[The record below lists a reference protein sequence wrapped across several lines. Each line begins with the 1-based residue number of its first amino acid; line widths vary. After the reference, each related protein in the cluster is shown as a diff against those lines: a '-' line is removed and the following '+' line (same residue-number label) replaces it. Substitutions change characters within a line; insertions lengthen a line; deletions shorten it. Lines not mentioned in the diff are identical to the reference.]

1 MESIREIFPFHGGV
15 HPPEMKDLSNRTP
28 IVNGPLPQRLVI
40 PLQQSIGNP
49 AKAIASVGDLVLKGQ
64 AIAVDDGNVSVAVH
78 APTSGKVVAIDAQQV
93 AHPSGLAEWCI
104 TIESDGRDEWIARER
119 FDWKAALERGDNK
132 AIRDYLQDM
141 GVVGLGGAVF
151 PSHLKLA
158 GRDTLDTLIIN
169 GAECEPYITC
179 DDRLMRERA
188 IEIVAGIS
196 IVRKLLNAKEVLI
209 GVEDNKMQAVAALN
223 EALSN
228 CGFAAEVVVV
238 PTLYPSG
245 GAKQLIKLLTNKE
258 VPSGVR
264 STDMGVQCFNIATV
278 YTIYAALELAEP
290 VISRVVTLTGA
301 VPKPGN
307 VEALIGTPINDLLAF
322 AGVQTPPACIYGGP
336 MMGFTLPSTQVGLT
350 KAGNCIIAMDEQQ
363 FPEKPR
369 EMPCIR
375 CGECAVACPQELQP
389 MDLYW
394 FARSKNFGKAQEWN
408 LFDCIECGA
417 CAYVCPS
424 SIQLVD
430 YYRFAKSEIWD
441 AERAKKSAD
450 LARERHEFKQFREE
464 REKEE
469 KAARLAAKAA
479 PKPAAVASAA
489 SPAEQAAAD
498 DKAAKIKAAMARA
511 AAKKAEEGAAAAP
524 PASPNSD
531 SKIPNF
537 VSPEKAAKIKESM
550 EKRAAEKA
558 ELEALSPEQR
568 AARDAERAAKIEAAK
583 AAAAAKK
590 AAAEHTGVENVP
602 EAQSVSDL
610 AGNTPVTEK
619 PAIDPD
625 KAAKIRAAM
634 AAAAAK
640 KVAKEGGVP
649 VPTESALEAPA
660 VEPVAEVEKP
670 AIDPEKAAKIRAAMA
685 AAAAKK
691 VAKEGGAPAPTE
703 SAVEAPAVEPVAE
716 VEKPA
721 IDPEKAAK
729 IRAAMAA
736 AAAKKAA
743 KEAGVPA
750 AAPAAETAAAESVA
764 APEKPAI
771 DPEKAAKIR
780 EAMAAAAA
788 KKAAKKAAEDEG
800 KA

>member
-1 MESIREIFPFHGGV
+1 MLETTREIFPFHGGV
-15 HPPEMKDLSNRTP
+15 HPPEMKHLSNRTP
-28 IVNGPLPQRLVI
+28 IMAGPLPQKLLI

-49 AKAIASVGDLVLKGQ
+49 AKAIVAVGDRVLKGQ
-64 AIAVDDGNVSVAVH
+64 TIALDDGNVSVAVH
-78 APTSGKVVAIDAQQV
+78 APTSGTIVAIDAQQI
-93 AHPSGLAEWCI
+93 AHPSGLTQWCI
-104 TIESDGRDEWIARER
+104 TLESDGRDEWIAREK
-119 FDWKAALERGDNK
+119 FDWRAAQARGDGK

-158 GRDTLDTLIIN
+158 GREALETLVIN

-188 IEIVAGIS
+188 IEIVAGIA
-196 IVRKLLNAKEVLI
+196 IVRQLLNAREVLI
-209 GVEDNKMQAVAALN
+209 GVEDNKPEAIIALR
-223 EALSN
+223 EALQN
-228 CGFAAEVVVV
+228 CGFAADVVVV

-245 GAKQLIKLLTNKE
+245 GAKQLIKLLTDKE

-264 STDMGVQCFNIATV
+264 STDLGVQCFNVATI
-278 YTIYAALELAEP
+278 YSIYAALELAEP
-290 VISRVVTLTGA
+290 VISRIVTLTGNVA
-301 VPKPGN
+301 KAGN
-307 VEALIGTPINDLLAF
+307 VEALIGTPIDELLKF
-322 AGVQTPPACIYGGP
+322 AGAATTPQCIYGGP
-336 MMGFTLPSTQVGLT
+336 MMGFNLPSNHVGLT
-350 KAGNCIIAMDEQQ
+350 KAGNCVIVMDEQH

-375 CGECAVACPQELQP
+375 CGECAVACPAELQP

-441 AERAKKSAD
+441 AERQKKSAD

-469 KAARLAAKAA
+469 KAARLAARAAGQSVPAKAA
-479 PKPAAVASAA
+479 TEAATVTDVSGDA
-489 SPAEQAAAD
+489 QAIAD
-498 DKAAKIKAAMARA
+498 EKAAKIKAAMARA
-511 AAKKAEEGAAAAP
+511 AAKKAEEGGAAP
-524 PASPNSD
+524 PPSPNSEA
-531 SKIPNF
+531 KIPNF

-558 ELEALSPEQR
+558 ELEAMSPEQR

-590 AAAEHTGVENVP
+590 AAAADTPVENIAA
-602 EAQSVSDL
+602 EQ
-610 AGNTPVTEK
+610 AGPVVQENT
-619 PAIDPD
+619 PAID
-625 KAAKIRAAM
+625 
-634 AAAAAK
+634 
-640 KVAKEGGVP
+640 E
-649 VPTESALEAPA
+649 
-660 VEPVAEVEKP
+660 
-670 AIDPEKAAKIRAAMA
+670 EKAAKIRAAMA
-685 AAAAKK
+685 AAAARK
-691 VAKEGGAPAPTE
+691 AG
-703 SAVEAPAVEPVAE
+703 SAE
-716 VEKPA
+716 VADTPA
-721 IDPEKAAK
+721 GDV
-729 IRAAMAA
+729 AA
-736 AAAKKAA
+736 AQVE
-743 KEAGVPA
+743 KELAGDTPV
-750 AAPAAETAAAESVA
+750 ET
-764 APEKPAI
+764 KQAI

-788 KKAAKKAAEDEG
+788 KKAANALKKKAAEDEG

>member
-1 MESIREIFPFHGGV
+1 METSREIFPFHGGV
-15 HPPEMKDLSNRTP
+15 HPPEMKDISNRSP
-28 IVNGPLPQRLVI
+28 IQIGPIAAQLVI

-49 AKAIASVGDLVLKGQ
+49 AKTIVAVGDKVLKGQ
-64 AIAVDDGNVSVAVH
+64 KIAVADGNLSVAVH
-78 APTSGKVVAIDAQQV
+78 APTSGEVIAIDARQV
-93 AHPSGLAEWCI
+93 AHPSGLAEWCV
-104 TIESDGRDEWIARER
+104 TIATDGRDEWIPREK
-119 FDWKAALERGDNK
+119 FDWQQALARGDAK
-132 AIRDYLQDM
+132 SIRDYLQDM
-141 GVVGLGGAVF
+141 GVVGQGGAVF

-158 GRDTLDTLIIN
+158 GREALETLVIN

-196 IVRKLLNAKEVLI
+196 IVRQLLNAKEVLI
-209 GVEDNKMQAVAALN
+209 GIEDNKMEAVAALR
-223 EALSN
+223 EALGN

-264 STDMGVQCFNIATV
+264 STDLGVQCFNVATI
-278 YTIYAALELAEP
+278 YSIYAALEQAEP
-290 VISRVVTLTGA
+290 VISRIVTLTGA
-301 VPKPGN
+301 VAKAGN
-307 VEALIGTPINDLLAF
+307 VDALIGTPIDELLRF
-322 AGVQTPPACIYGGP
+322 AGVELDSNAGADRPECIYGGP

-350 KAGNCIIAMDEQQ
+350 KAGNCIIAMDEAH
-363 FPEKPR
+363 FPSKAR

-441 AERAKKSAD
+441 AERAKKLAD
-450 LARERHEFKQFREE
+450 TARERHEFKQFREE
-464 REKEE
+464 REKAE
-469 KAARLAAKAA
+469 KAERLAARAA
-479 PKPAAVASAA
+479 PKPVASATEA
-489 SPAEQAAAD
+489 SPADQSAAD
-498 DKAAKIKAAMARA
+498 EKAAKIKAAMARA
-511 AAKKAEEGAAAAP
+511 AAKKAEEGGAAP
-524 PASPNSD
+524 PPPPNSEA
-531 SKIPNF
+531 KIPNF

-558 ELEALSPEQR
+558 ELEAMTPEQR

-590 AAAEHTGVENVP
+590 AVADTPGVDASEVKSV
-602 EAQSVSDL
+602 EAVSTD
-610 AGNTPVTEK
+610 TPSST
-619 PAIDPD
+619 
-625 KAAKIRAAM
+625 
-634 AAAAAK
+634 
-640 KVAKEGGVP
+640 
-649 VPTESALEAPA
+649 APA
-660 VEPVAEVEKP
+660 MDE
-670 AIDPEKAAKIRAAMA
+670 
-685 AAAAKK
+685 
-691 VAKEGGAPAPTE
+691 
-703 SAVEAPAVEPVAE
+703 
-716 VEKPA
+716 
-721 IDPEKAAK
+721 EKAAK

-743 KEAGVPA
+743 KAAGVAVASTSSDAPSVTDTSVATA
-750 AAPAAETAAAESVA
+750 AEVAPQAPAAV
-764 APEKPAI
+764 PAM
-771 DPEKAAKIR
+771 DEEKAAKIR
-780 EAMAAAAA
+780 AAMAAAAA
-788 KKAAKKAAEDEG
+788 KKAAKAEQAAKTAEPKAGES
-800 KA
+800 

>member
-15 HPPEMKDLSNRTP
+15 HPPEMKELSNRTP
-28 IVNGPLPQRLVI
+28 IVNGPLPKRLVI

-49 AKAIASVGDLVLKGQ
+49 AKAVVAVGDLVLKGQ
-64 AIAVDDGNVSVAVH
+64 TIAVDDGNLSVAVH

-104 TIESDGRDEWIARER
+104 TIETDGRDEWIARDK
-119 FDWKAALERGDNK
+119 FDWQGALARGDGK

-158 GRDTLDTLIIN
+158 GREALETLIIN

-209 GVEDNKMQAVAALN
+209 GIEDNKMEAVAALR

-264 STDMGVQCFNIATV
+264 STDMGVQCFNVATI

-301 VPKPGN
+301 VSKAGN
-307 VEALIGTPINDLLAF
+307 VDALIGTPIDDLLVF
-322 AGVQTPPACIYGGP
+322 AGVQTSPNCIYGGP
-336 MMGFTLPSTQVGLT
+336 MMGFTLPSTKVGLT
-350 KAGNCIIAMDEQQ
+350 KAGNCIIAMDEQH
-363 FPEKPR
+363 FPEKAR

-394 FARSKNFGKAQEWN
+394 FSRSKNFGKAQEWN

-479 PKPAAVASAA
+479 PKPAAAATAA
-489 SPAEQAAAD
+489 SSSDEASAD
-498 DKAAKIKAAMARA
+498 DKAAKIKAAMERA
-511 AAKKAEEGAAAAP
+511 AAKKAAEGAAAAP
-524 PASPNSD
+524 PASPNSEA
-531 SKIPNF
+531 KIPNF

-558 ELEALSPEQR
+558 ALEALTPEER

-590 AAAEHTGVENVP
+590 AAAEHTGVENAA
-602 EAQSVSDL
+602 EAQALPEL
-610 AGNTPVTEK
+610 AGDTPVAEK

-640 KVAKEGGVP
+640 KA
-649 VPTESALEAPA
+649 
-660 VEPVAEVEKP
+660 
-670 AIDPEKAAKIRAAMA
+670 
-685 AAAAKK
+685 
-691 VAKEGGAPAPTE
+691 AKEGGAPAATAEEPVE
-703 SAVEAPAVEPVAE
+703 PALVEAATEA
-716 VEKPA
+716 EKPA

-743 KEAGVPA
+743 KEGGVSTVVGEVLVEPA
-750 AAPAAETAAAESVA
+750 VSELAAEVA
-764 APEKPAI
+764 KPAI

-788 KKAAKKAAEDEG
+788 KKAAKQAAQDEDKA
-800 KA
+800 